1 MASAGRDQRRFQA
14 AILGCVAGVMGECEQ
29 ERLAGCSERPGVRYR
44 EPFIRAARK
53 REDERARSVACAMR
67 GNAKAILCR
76 ATRVQERRGA
86 RRATARS
93 AAAPATMEAEE
104 ETREHGRGRDWSW
117 TRLVVPLRLDTLRLQ
132 QRHGPPAAMHPARFC
147 LATGLTGTTLASQ
160 RARKGWRPYGNQ
172 YAMHPSA
179 PGGCAAF
186 SSTAV
191 LSQFLAAVRLAQAGR
206 AKTSVWFFDRLHCAP
221 IPASQQSRLET
232 FADSLTR

>member
-1 MASAGRDQRRFQA
+1 VRIPFLVLCVPKISPVMASAGRDQRRFQA

-67 GNAKAILCR
+67 GNAKVILCR

-160 RARKGWRPYGNQ
+160 RARKGWRPSWQSICHAPFSPRWLRGLFFYGCSL
-172 YAMHPSA
+172 AVPRCRSA
-179 PGGCAAF
+179 GASGAREDKRL
-186 SSTAV
+186 V
-191 LSQFLAAVRLAQAGR
+191 L
-206 AKTSVWFFDRLHCAP
+206 
-221 IPASQQSRLET
+221 
-232 FADSLTR
+232 